1 MSRDAEKQADPFAEA
16 TPRPWRLSP
25 NGLAVYAQSDPVP
38 AARCYGDSEAEVH
51 ANAALIV
58 TAVNERDSLKRE
70 VEELREALEQV
81 EAMAVE
87 CWDCEGSGIHPRDPE
102 SCCDTCGGNTRAW
115 EVPSAALAEI
125 RAALSRGTK

>member
-70 VEELREALEQV
+70 VEELREALQRTTDAYDAV
-81 EAMAVE
+81 APLMANDDNAEAL
-87 CWDCEGSGIHPRDPE
+87 S
-102 SCCDTCGGNTRAW
+102 
-115 EVPSAALAEI
+115 ALAYAIDAAE
-125 RAALSRGTK
+125 AALSRGAK